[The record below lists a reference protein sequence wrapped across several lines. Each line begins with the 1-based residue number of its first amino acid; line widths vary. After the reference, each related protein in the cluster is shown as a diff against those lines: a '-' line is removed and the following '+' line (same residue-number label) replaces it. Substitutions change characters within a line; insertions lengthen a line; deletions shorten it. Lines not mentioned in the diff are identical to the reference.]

1 MLGLREFL
9 GGPCERVLPQMS
21 DVSTAPR
28 MQGAGQVSVT
38 PTILMGLLGS
48 ILVMAGSY
56 GVGWLAMSS
65 PINRWKWLVPW
76 RTEFSGLICATIVLT
91 IGAWML
97 VGAWLALGRKLRPWG
112 SSLKPLI
119 VATAVWSLP
128 LMFAAPVFSRD
139 VFAYIGQ
146 GRIVAGGGNPYELTI
161 SSMNNWL
168 QLGADATW
176 AESQTAYGPLFYWIA
191 AAVVSVTGVATEPAI
206 FGFRI
211 LAWLGII
218 LLIVYVPKLAAV
230 HGVNPVKATW
240 YAVANPV
247 VLLSFIASA
256 HNDALMVGLAVAASY
271 SSARR
276 LGLLAIVLLVASVG
290 IKPITL
296 VLLPYLG
303 LLWAG
308 PASSWPRKIRYWAY
322 SAVLAVALLALMGLP
337 GHFGFGW
344 IQATLAAGGGYYNFY
359 APLGAVVAGSTALL
373 TVLSLDGSWVLGA
386 VQKLGRLAALI
397 VIAIT
402 LFRGSY
408 RHLVQR
414 LLIGFS
420 ALVVLSPVIH
430 PWYLL
435 WLLPFFAAT
444 GIRDDWQALWMYV
457 SVGFFVALGCF
468 DQLFVWQFF
477 AHLKG
482 VLQVISIGVSV
493 LAFVLIAWVIPP
505 TKAMFADTLKPRDGR
520 IGGLWRVAK

>member
-128 LMFAAPVFSRD
+128 LMFAAPIFSRD

-256 HNDALMVGLAVAASY
+256 HNDALMVGLVW
-271 SSARR
+271 
-276 LGLLAIVLLVASVG
+276 LP
-290 IKPITL
+290 PITPHGGKACWPSSCSWRPL
-296 VLLPYLG
+296 ASNPSLWCCSRTWDCCGPDRLRRGRARFAIGRTRRCLP
-303 LLWAG
+303 
-308 PASSWPRKIRYWAY
+308 
-322 SAVLAVALLALMGLP
+322 
-337 GHFGFGW
+337 
-344 IQATLAAGGGYYNFY
+344 
-359 APLGAVVAGSTALL
+359 
-373 TVLSLDGSWVLGA
+373 
-386 VQKLGRLAALI
+386 
-397 VIAIT
+397 
-402 LFRGSY
+402 
-408 RHLVQR
+408 
-414 LLIGFS
+414 
-420 ALVVLSPVIH
+420 SP
-430 PWYLL
+430 
-435 WLLPFFAAT
+435 
-444 GIRDDWQALWMYV
+444 
-457 SVGFFVALGCF
+457 C
-468 DQLFVWQFF
+468 
-477 AHLKG
+477 
-482 VLQVISIGVSV
+482 
-493 LAFVLIAWVIPP
+493 
-505 TKAMFADTLKPRDGR
+505 
-520 IGGLWRVAK
+520 WR